1 MHSAERGRAA
11 IGTFPFPHRTVA
23 EVDADRVQ
31 ELTGLYNRGVID
43 AREERELTQL
53 LRYAGQG

>member
-1 MHSAERGRAA
+1 MPEIERARAA

-31 ELTGLYNRGVID
+31 ELTGRYNRGVIGG
-43 AREERELTQL
+43 REERELGEL
-53 LRYAGQG
+53 LRWQR